1 MIPMRRSD
9 FNTSPNMKMVGLMI
23 QLPIAICSTEKSVTM
38 DRCFCVLTGIFQMRK
53 RVLYGIALVKINAI
67 GLGGFVDTL
76 LVSNLVKKY
85 WLCGIP

>member
-1 MIPMRRSD
+1 MTRSD
-9 FNTSPNMKMVGLMI
+9 FNTSPNMNMVGLMI
-23 QLPIAICSTEKSVTM
+23 QLPIAICSTGKSVTM
-38 DRCFCVLTGIFQMRK
+38 DRCVCVLTGIFQMRK